1 MSSAETNEISKYCH
15 LAVVVVGKINS
26 YWFNGGC
33 AELSVKHEI
42 NNTQHGFV
50 CSCTPLRI
58 KRILNRLF
66 ANSQWLWTSWCPR
79 ERCVW
84 IHHWSLD
91 AMCKWGFSFWKK
103 KSKMFA
109 WHALK
114 TFVQGLQYIYIYI
127 VWLMNHFSHLMV
139 VHFWGI
145 GVSWVI

>member
-15 LAVVVVGKINS
+15 LAVAVVRKINS

-50 CSCTPLRI
+50 CSRTPLRI
-58 KRILNRLF
+58 KRILHRLF

-84 IHHWSLD
+84 IHHCSLD
-91 AMCKWGFSFWKK
+91 VMCKWGFSFWKK
-103 KSKMFA
+103 N
-109 WHALK
+109 LK
-114 TFVQGLQYIYIYI
+114 RLPSMLWKHLHRVCNI
-127 VWLMNHFSHLMV
+127 VWLMNYFSHLMV